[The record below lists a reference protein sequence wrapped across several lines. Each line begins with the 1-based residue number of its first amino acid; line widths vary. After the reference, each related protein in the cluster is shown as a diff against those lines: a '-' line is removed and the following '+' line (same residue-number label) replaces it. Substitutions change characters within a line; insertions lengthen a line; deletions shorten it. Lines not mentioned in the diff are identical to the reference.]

1 MCTSATKTFILIAFL
16 IQDSVLSFAPQNPTL
31 QKRRFLQ
38 TKLNQQEESNTEDLR
53 QNANIG
59 SHDPRKSEFFELGEL
74 SESSTRRKRI
84 EKEIMGKKR
93 FVKYGNEL
101 WDLNDEIEHLSQ
113 GLVES
118 LAEGGEHS
126 QMIREKLREAE
137 YRDPN
142 IVYSLELEAME
153 RALDKEDIEKGQV
166 HRELA
171 LDAREHLAQY
181 NYQGLWIGK

>member
-1 MCTSATKTFILIAFL
+1 
-16 IQDSVLSFAPQNPTL
+16 
-31 QKRRFLQ
+31 
-38 TKLNQQEESNTEDLR
+38 
-53 QNANIG
+53 
-59 SHDPRKSEFFELGEL
+59 
-74 SESSTRRKRI
+74 
-84 EKEIMGKKR
+84 MGKKR